1 MVPMKRHFNF
11 LSIIGLVLTAVA
23 CNVLS
28 PAARAPGGDE
38 RPVVTQV
45 PTVEST
51 ALPATPA
58 TVVASPTAT
67 AEPIPTT
74 GPAPAPTR
82 DPNLPEWTMM
92 LFLNAGHDLELAVLS
107 EMIGIEAA
115 GSSDQ
120 VNVLVPA
127 DAGELAD
134 FLIWGINNYPA
145 NRYAL
150 LLRDHGRRRI
160 DSSAPDPS
168 VAGDRSLSIPEV
180 AQALERALAVTGL
193 PKFDVVG
200 FDAGLM
206 GRLEVY
212 TAIQP
217 YAHYAVGSEALVP
230 GRGWDY
236 ETLLRNLYARPQ
248 METAP
253 LVEQM
258 VDDFIRYYTQVD
270 PDDFVTQSAVDLN
283 RLPLL
288 TAAVAELALA
298 LSADPAYT
306 GSAVGA
312 ARSGAEAF
320 DLIYP
325 PQTARDATI
334 DLWHFAAILAQR
346 SSDESVTAA
355 ARQLMAAVDEV
366 VVAVASGGGIR
377 QARGIAVT
385 FPGTGEFLDAGF
397 MAQSAPPH
405 WENFLRTYYG
415 AGLAGVARPE
425 LHIVQ
430 VLDSVLSV
438 QKPAYVEVEII
449 GRDIESVILINGRY
463 QPDGR
468 LRLTQYDTL
477 APEPTSLPDGSQ
489 LYAWP
494 DGVHREFFVWEAE
507 ATYLHDGTNGDYVVM
522 WPTGYESSLYTVA
535 GAFRRAGDDD
545 TVRANLVFDTTTG
558 WLARVWGYQSE
569 TESAPRE
576 IFPEAGDGFQ
586 ISNFYLSGAGDIVSE
601 PGVHLFFDSER
612 RLAYDW
618 RPLPSGDY
626 FLGFSARNIAGEA
639 ADTFTDFT
647 IANDNLLPGYMAY
660 LDPHHGF
667 QFLYPAAWY
676 KPGYDEAQLYTSDLA
691 GQTWLYLTLYPEAGR
706 VTAGDLRRQTL
717 EIFGTVDVLYE
728 ENVTIGGVPG
738 LLTAYG
744 YEGATGPQ
752 TGLLLAFVRDGLG
765 FVVDLDGPV
774 TVEEENLQIMRA
786 LLESWQFQPVGP
798 GLQPGHWARLALDD
812 FSISVPSDFTH
823 QELQNGWHLLSAA
836 DQVNF
841 LALRT
846 DPESGEERPALA
858 RYWQGV
864 AGQEARNFNA
874 GEPYRFSLANMS
886 WARIDFSYVRDDGS
900 AMRGLILVT
909 TVAGR
914 DVVAWAEAPAAQ
926 FDHLES
932 SVFLAAVADLSLEDR

>member
-1 MVPMKRHFNF
+1 MKCHFLLMFAF
-11 LSIIGLVLTAVA
+11 LALVAVA

-28 PAARAPGGDE
+28 PATPTPVGPDGRA
-38 RPVVTQV
+38 VTQA
-45 PTVEST
+45 PTVAST
-51 ALPATPA
+51 APPATPVA
-58 TVVASPTAT
+58 VGASPIAT
-67 AEPIPTT
+67 PEPTPTT
-74 GPAPAPTR
+74 GPPPTPTR
-82 DPNLPEWTMM
+82 DPNLPEWTIMV
-92 LFLNAGHDLELAVLS
+92 FLNAGSNLESAILNELF
-107 EMIGIEAA
+107 EIEAA

-120 VNVLVPA
+120 VNVLVHI

-134 FLIWGINNYPA
+134 FLIAGINNYPA

-150 LLRDHGRRRI
+150 VLWDHGAGRTG
-160 DSSAPDPS
+160 DSVSDTPVDGDHSPGMQD
-168 VAGDRSLSIPEV
+168 VAY
-180 AQALERALAVTGL
+180 ALERALAVTGL
-193 PKFDVVG
+193 PKLDIVG

-206 GRLEVY
+206 SRLEVY

-217 YAHYAVGSEALVP
+217 YAHYAVGSQALVP

-236 ETLLRNLYARPQ
+236 ETLLRNLYARPR
-248 METAP
+248 METAQ

-258 VDDFIRYYTQVD
+258 VDDFIRYYTHVE
-270 PDDFVTQSAVDLN
+270 PDNFVTKSAVDLN

-312 ARSGAEAF
+312 ARSGAQAF
-320 DLIYP
+320 GLIYP
-325 PQTARDATI
+325 PEAERDAPI

-366 VVAVASGGGIR
+366 VVAVATGGGVG

-385 FPGTGEFLDAGF
+385 FPGTGEFLDAGL

-405 WENFLRTYYG
+405 WENFLRSYYG

-430 VLDSVLSV
+430 VLDSVVSV
-438 QKPAYVEVEII
+438 QKPAYVDVEII

-477 APEPTSLPDGSQ
+477 TPEPTYLPDGSQ
-489 LYAWP
+489 LYTWP

-507 ATYLHDGTNGDYVVM
+507 ATYLHDGRNGDYVVM

-545 TVRANLVFDTTTG
+545 TVRVNLVFDTATG
-558 WLARVWGYQSE
+558 RLARVWGFPSE
-569 TESAPRE
+569 MKSAPRE

-586 ISNFYLSGAGDIVSE
+586 IINFYLSGAGDIVSE
-601 PGVHLFFDSER
+601 PGVQLFFDSER
-612 RLAYDW
+612 SLAYDW

-639 ADTFTDFT
+639 ADTFTDLT
-647 IANDNLLPGYMAY
+647 VANDNLLPGYVAY
-660 LDPHHGF
+660 LDPYHGF
-667 QFLYPAAWY
+667 QFLYPAGWY
-676 KPGYDEAQLYTSDLA
+676 KPGYDEAQLYTSDLV
-691 GQTWLYLTLYPEAGR
+691 GRTWLYLTIYPDAGR
-706 VTAGDLRRQTL
+706 ATAADLRRQTL

-728 ENVTIGGVPG
+728 ENITIGGVPG

-744 YEGATGPQ
+744 YEGAAGPH
-752 TGLLLAFVRDGLG
+752 TGLLLTFVRDGLG

-774 TVEEENLQIMRA
+774 TVEEENLQIMRT

-798 GLQPGHWARLALDD
+798 GLQPGHWARLVLDH
-812 FSISVPSDFTH
+812 FAISAPSDFSH

-846 DPESGEERPALA
+846 DPASGDERPALA

-864 AGQEARNFNA
+864 AGQEVRNFNA
-874 GEPYRFSLANMS
+874 GEVQRFSLANMS
-886 WARIDFSYVRDDGS
+886 WARVDFSYTRDDGS
-900 AMRGLILVT
+900 AMRGFILAT
-909 TVAGR
+909 IVADR
-914 DVVAWAEAPAAQ
+914 NVVAWAEAPAAQ

-932 SVFLAAVADLSLEDR
+932 SVFLVAIADMSLEDR